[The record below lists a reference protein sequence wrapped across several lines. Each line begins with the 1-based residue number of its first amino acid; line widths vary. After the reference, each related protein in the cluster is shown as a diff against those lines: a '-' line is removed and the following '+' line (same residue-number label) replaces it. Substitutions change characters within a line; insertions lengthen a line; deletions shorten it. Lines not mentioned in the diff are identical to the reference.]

1 MVSTKHRA
9 NEHVSRSWYHA
20 KRATEVSDP
29 PHVVSSSLLNANIS
43 NQTNDCFALLKAQ
56 WQRESNGS
64 IGRNKSWV
72 WVRRC
77 PQPTGHLSL
86 HGSLIEKN
94 SCCTS

>member
-56 WQRESNGS
+56 
-64 IGRNKSWV
+64 
-72 WVRRC
+72 
-77 PQPTGHLSL
+77 
-86 HGSLIEKN
+86 
-94 SCCTS
+94 